1 MGYVPLLETM
11 GTKLL
16 AVHHKIPTLETS
28 WFAPH
33 TLCEAGGFLVRVRS
47 ESTSRSTQK
56 NSNPS
61 DYFWRALFFWLFL
74 RLKPAVV
81 VVVVVVVAVAVAAA
95 AAAAAAAATVA
106 AVAVAAA
113 VKEAVALGSRQS
125 AVASSYS
132 S

>member
-1 MGYVPLLETM
+1 MHLTPFAKQVAFWYEFVVRAQ
-11 GTKLL
+11 
-16 AVHHKIPTLETS
+16 AVAHK
-28 WFAPH
+28 
-33 TLCEAGGFLVRVRS
+33 
-47 ESTSRSTQK
+47 K